1 MTGSSCW
8 KRVKYAR
15 AQRPPQSR
23 ALVIIFL
30 SIARRLAVLA
40 VLLPLGG
47 CAGLYFRDAGPA
59 PSIRHELAT
68 LPYSEYWTGIVFN
81 GEKIGFAHF
90 TIRKA
95 DAGRYEIRSEAS
107 FALRFLG
114 IEKKINLKSRDLIQ
128 GDLTLLEFGYEYH
141 IDGSELKVSGR
152 REPNELVATIVTAG
166 KPTAQRLPVE
176 GRLYSSSVIILYPV
190 LHGLEIGR
198 EHRYNVYNGEIQAI
212 AEVTQHV
219 VGYQQSDLF
228 LGNAFKVET
237 AMRGQRVSTWIG
249 PDGRP
254 VFELA
259 LHGAMIS
266 FLEDAGSAARYLAL
280 ASLNK
285 REGLLEYSMVRPDR
299 QIAEPRSVS
308 ALRVTLQGVDRAPP
322 SDAAQQCTAVRQDYT
337 CEMKRGGSAMAGG
350 AAPLLP
356 AEARYLRPS
365 VTVQSDDPAIR
376 RLAAEI
382 TGGSGGAEES
392 IARIL
397 RWLEHNVEKAPLDV
411 FSALDVLHQRK
422 AECQGHAYLYTALA
436 RAAGIPTRVVN
447 GLVYSEQLE
456 GFLYHSWVESRV
468 QGRWRAVDPTFG
480 QMTADATHIKLVEG
494 ENLAELMP
502 LTEWVGKVK
511 IRVLEVEHQKQ

>member
-1 MTGSSCW
+1 MT
-8 KRVKYAR
+8 AR
-15 AQRPPQSR
+15 
-23 ALVIIFL
+23 L
-30 SIARRLAVLA
+30 ARRLAILALGVL
-40 VLLPLGG
+40 LLPLGG
-47 CAGLYFRDAGPA
+47 CAGMYFRDAGPA
-59 PSIRHELAT
+59 PAIRHELAS

-81 GEKIGFAHF
+81 GEKIGFAHV

-95 DAGRYEIRSEAS
+95 GSTNYEIRSEAS

-114 IEKKINLKSRDLIQ
+114 IEKKINLKSRDLIRE
-128 GDLTLLEFGYEYH
+128 DLTLVEFGYEYQ

-152 REPNELVATIVTAG
+152 REPGELVATIVTGG

-176 GRLYSSSVIILYPV
+176 GKLYSSSVIILYPV

-285 REGLLEYSMVRPDR
+285 KEGLIEYSMVKPDR
-299 QIAEPRSVS
+299 PIRDPRSVS
-308 ALRVTLQGVDRAPP
+308 ALRVTLQGVDRVPP
-322 SDAAQQCTAVRQDYT
+322 SDAAQRCTAEQESIA
-337 CEMKRGGSAMAGG
+337 CEMKRDGGTTAGD
-350 AAPLLP
+350 AVPLAP
-356 AEARYLRPS
+356 AEARYLRSS
-365 VTVQSDDPAIR
+365 VTVQSDDPSIR

-382 TGGSGGAEES
+382 TGGSAATEES

-397 RWLEHNVEKAPLDV
+397 RWLDHNVEKAPLDV
-411 FSALDVLHQRK
+411 FSALDVLQQRK

-436 RAAGIPTRVVN
+436 RAAGIPTKVVN
-447 GLVYSEQLE
+447 GLVYSDEQQ
-456 GFLYHSWVESRV
+456 GFLYHSWTESRV
-468 QGRWRAVDPTFG
+468 GGRWQAVDPTFG
-480 QMTADATHIKLVEG
+480 QLAADATHIKLVEG

-511 IRVLEVEHQKQ
+511 IRVLEVEHEKR

>member
-1 MTGSSCW
+1 MT
-8 KRVKYAR
+8 AR
-15 AQRPPQSR
+15 
-23 ALVIIFL
+23 L
-30 SIARRLAVLA
+30 ARRLAILALGVL
-40 VLLPLGG
+40 LLPLGG
-47 CAGLYFRDAGPA
+47 CAGMYFRDAGPA
-59 PSIRHELAT
+59 PAIRHELAS

-81 GEKIGFAHF
+81 GEKIGFAHV

-95 DAGRYEIRSEAS
+95 GSTNYEIRSEAS

-114 IEKKINLKSRDLIQ
+114 IEKKINLKSRDLIRE
-128 GDLTLLEFGYEYH
+128 DLTLVEFGYEYQ

-152 REPNELVATIVTAG
+152 REPGELVATIVTGG

-176 GRLYSSSVIILYPV
+176 GKLYSSSVIILYPV

-237 AMRGQRVSTWIG
+237 AMRGQRASTWIG

-285 REGLLEYSMVRPDR
+285 KEGLIEYSMVKPDR
-299 QIAEPRSVS
+299 PIRDPRSVS
-308 ALRVTLQGVDRAPP
+308 ALRVTLQGVDRVPP
-322 SDAAQQCTAVRQDYT
+322 SDAAQRCTAERESIA
-337 CEMKRGGSAMAGG
+337 CEMKRDGGTTAGD
-350 AAPLLP
+350 AVPLAP
-356 AEARYLRPS
+356 AEARYLRSS
-365 VTVQSDDPAIR
+365 VTVQSDDPSIR

-382 TGGSGGAEES
+382 TGGSAATEES

-397 RWLEHNVEKAPLDV
+397 RWLDHNVEKAPLDV
-411 FSALDVLHQRK
+411 FSALDVLQQRK

-436 RAAGIPTRVVN
+436 RAAGIPTKVVN
-447 GLVYSEQLE
+447 GLVYSDEQQ
-456 GFLYHSWVESRV
+456 GFLYHSWTESRV
-468 QGRWRAVDPTFG
+468 GGRWQAVDPTFG
-480 QMTADATHIKLVEG
+480 QLAADATHIKLVEG

-511 IRVLEVEHQKQ
+511 IRVLEVEHEKR

>member
-1 MTGSSCW
+1 MT
-8 KRVKYAR
+8 
-15 AQRPPQSR
+15 
-23 ALVIIFL
+23 ALL
-30 SIARRLAVLA
+30 ARRLAGLVLG
-40 VLLPLGG
+40 VLLLPLGG
-47 CAGLYFRDAGPA
+47 CAGMYFRDAGPA
-59 PSIRHELAT
+59 PAIRHELAS

-95 DAGRYEIRSEAS
+95 GSGNYEIRSEAS

-114 IEKKINLKSRDLIQ
+114 IEKKINLKSRDLIRE
-128 GDLTLLEFGYEYH
+128 DLTLVEFGYEYQ

-152 REPNELVATIVTAG
+152 REPGELIATIVTGG

-176 GRLYSSSVIILYPV
+176 GKLYSSSVIILYPV

-198 EHRYNVYNGEIQAI
+198 EHAYNVYNGEMQAI
-212 AEVTQHV
+212 AEVTQRV
-219 VGYQQSDLF
+219 TAYQQSDLF

-285 REGLLEYSMVRPDR
+285 KEGLIEYSMVRPDHPIR
-299 QIAEPRSVS
+299 DPRAVS
-308 ALRVTLQGVDRAPP
+308 ALRVTLQGVDRVPP
-322 SDAAQQCTAVRQDYT
+322 SDAAQRCTAVREGIG
-337 CEMKRGGSAMAGG
+337 CEMKRGGGATAGD
-350 AAPLLP
+350 AVPLAPT
-356 AEARYLRPS
+356 EARYLRSS
-365 VTVQSDDPAIR
+365 VTVQSDDPSIR

-382 TGGSGGAEES
+382 TGGSAATEEN
-392 IARIL
+392 ITRIL
-397 RWLEHNVEKAPLDV
+397 RWLDQNVEKAPLDV
-411 FSALDVLHQRK
+411 FSALDVLQQRK

-436 RAAGIPTRVVN
+436 RAAGIPTKVVN
-447 GLVYSEQLE
+447 GLVYSDELQ
-456 GFLYHSWVESRV
+456 GFLYHSWTESRV
-468 QGRWRAVDPTFG
+468 GARWQAVDPTFG
-480 QMTADATHIKLVEG
+480 QLTADATHIKLVEG

-511 IRVLEVEHQKQ
+511 IQVLEVEHQRQ